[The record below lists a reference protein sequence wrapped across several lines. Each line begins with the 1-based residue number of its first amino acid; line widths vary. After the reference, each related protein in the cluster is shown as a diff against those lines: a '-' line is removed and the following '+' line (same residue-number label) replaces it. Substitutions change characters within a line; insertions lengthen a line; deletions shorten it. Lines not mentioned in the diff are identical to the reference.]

1 MAGARS
7 WWWLAGA
14 ALAAAWLTGCAHSE
28 DEWQAK
34 VREAS
39 DLKARLD
46 KAESEHGS
54 SQKARE
60 DADARLDRLERD
72 LRAAGVDPAQIA
84 AAVELQARA
93 MEEHRRRIE
102 QIAAAKRRFA
112 TLKDKLAPLAGGGV
126 VVTVRN
132 NRVVVRLP
140 GDAVFDKHRE
150 TLTAGGKQALVKIAE
165 VIRAD
170 PALAARS
177 YQVAGHVD
185 SGKPGGAFKDGW
197 GLSSMRAREALAL
210 LIAPAEKG
218 GGGLTA
224 SRWSAAGYGDGDP
237 LKGADTPEGK
247 AENRRLEIV
256 ALPNVEETIDL
267 GELGR

>member
-1 MAGARS
+1 MPRARS
-7 WWWLAGA
+7 SFRFAGA
-14 ALAAAWLTGCAHSE
+14 ALAVTLVTGCAHSE

-34 VREAS
+34 VREVS

-60 DADARLDRLERD
+60 DADAKLERLEKE
-72 LRAAGVDPAQIA
+72 LRTAGIDPAQIA
-84 AAVELQARA
+84 ANVEQQARA
-93 MEEHRRRIE
+93 MEEHRRRTE
-102 QIAAAKRRFA
+102 QIGAAKKRFA
-112 TLKDKLAPLAGGGV
+112 TLKEKLAPLAGEGV

-132 NRVVVRLP
+132 NRIVVQLP
-140 GDAVFDKHRE
+140 GDVVFDKNRE
-150 TLTAGGKQALVKIAE
+150 TLTAAGKKMLARIAE
-165 VIRAD
+165 VIRGDA
-170 PALAARS
+170 ALAARS

-210 LIAPAEKG
+210 LIAPADKG
-218 GGGLTA
+218 GGGLSA

-247 AENRRLEIV
+247 AQNRRLEIV

-267 GELGR
+267 AEIGR